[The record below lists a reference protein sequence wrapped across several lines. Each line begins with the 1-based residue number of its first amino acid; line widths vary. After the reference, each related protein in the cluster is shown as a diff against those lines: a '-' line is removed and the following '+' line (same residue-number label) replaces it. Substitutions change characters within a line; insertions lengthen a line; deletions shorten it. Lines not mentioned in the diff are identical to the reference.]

1 MYSSR
6 ALRVVRWGR
15 HTCHCL
21 DAAAQ
26 LHTRQFAP
34 KKALILTKF
43 SRYEFEKKRHGN
55 IPEAELEKRLKER
68 GSDYNMLLYH
78 HYLHKGCENTVC
90 KLSAT
95 RTLTQ
100 RFDYKSDVIEES
112 DIVFTMG
119 GDGTFLLGATRI
131 LHPNKPIVGINSDP
145 TRSEGHLLLPKRYSV
160 NIKEAVQR
168 LLAGKF
174 RWLFR
179 KRIRMTLIGQDVYKP
194 PVELHNQQLLNPE
207 YRVAPH
213 PRRFQ
218 QLAARDQPAAED
230 DSLCDDEFTRRRSAC
245 TLFLGL
251 HVQHVECVVT
261 TAGGVEEDLIK
272 CLADTYVGAFDLKGE
287 GLRKRGIN
295 RIGNLLVPNDNYCKF
310 ETWVMPILDK
320 LLEEQSEKGTL
331 WSPSRIIERLGREIG
346 DTRSVLYWA
355 AKNSIPVFSP
365 ALTDGSLG
373 DMMFFHSY
381 KRPGL
386 VVDILSDLRR
396 LNSMAMKAQS
406 TGMIIIGGG
415 LVKHHIC
422 NANLMNGADFSVF
435 VNTASEFD
443 GSDAGARPDEAVSW
457 GKIRVDARP
466 VKVYAEASLVFPLLV
481 AETFARHHFSKAP
494 SESA

>member
-1 MYSSR
+1 
-6 ALRVVRWGR
+6 
-15 HTCHCL
+15 
-21 DAAAQ
+21 
-26 LHTRQFAP
+26 
-34 KKALILTKF
+34 
-43 SRYEFEKKRHGN
+43 
-55 IPEAELEKRLKER
+55 
-68 GSDYNMLLYH
+68 
-78 HYLHKGCENTVC
+78 
-90 KLSAT
+90 
-95 RTLTQ
+95 
-100 RFDYKSDVIEES
+100 
-112 DIVFTMG
+112 
-119 GDGTFLLGATRI
+119 
-131 LHPNKPIVGINSDP
+131 
-145 TRSEGHLLLPKRYSV
+145 
-160 NIKEAVQR
+160 
-168 LLAGKF
+168 
-174 RWLFR
+174 
-179 KRIRMTLIGQDVYKP
+179 MTLVVQGYDFNEGVDYHK
-194 PVELHNQQLLNPE
+194 LLRS
-207 YRVAPH
+207 YATSG
-213 PRRFQ
+213 FQ
-218 QLAARDQPAAED
+218 ATNFGLAVDEINKMLAARDQPAAED

-245 TLFLGL
+245 TLFLGFTSNMSSSGVRDTIRFL
-251 HVQHVECVVT
+251 VQHRMVDCVVT

-310 ETWVMPILDK
+310 ETWVIPILDK

-422 NANLMNGADFSVF
+422 NANLMRNGADFSVF

-494 SESA
+494 SKSA